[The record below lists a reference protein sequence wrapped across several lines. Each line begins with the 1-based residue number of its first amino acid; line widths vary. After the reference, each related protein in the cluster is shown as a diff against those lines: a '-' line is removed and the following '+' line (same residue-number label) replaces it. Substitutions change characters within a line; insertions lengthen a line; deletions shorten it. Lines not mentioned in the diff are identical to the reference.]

1 MSINTIHG
9 SNIPSLIPT
18 GPDAA
23 HSRRAEHRPA
33 PAGVPSESRPA
44 GAASEVARAATR
56 LPVHAPPGTDPE
68 LWSVLN
74 AEERAFF
81 AKVGAMGP
89 LTYGRVLSGQAATPS
104 HDMRGGRLNVKV

>member
-1 MSINTIHG
+1 MSINGIHG
-9 SNIPSLIPT
+9 SNIPSLIPP
-18 GPDAA
+18 GPDATQ
-23 HSRRAEHRPA
+23 SRRAEQRPA
-33 PAGVPSESRPA
+33 TAAVPTESRPA
-44 GAASEVARAATR
+44 GAAEVARVATG

-68 LWSVLN
+68 LWSVLST
-74 AEERAFF
+74 EERAFF

>member
-1 MSINTIHG
+1 MSINGIPG
-9 SNIPSLIPT
+9 SNIPSLIPP
-18 GPDAA
+18 GPDAT
-23 HSRRAEHRPA
+23 HSRRTEHRPA
-33 PAGVPSESRPA
+33 TSPVPPESRPA
-44 GAASEVARAATR
+44 AAAAVARAATNV
-56 LPVHAPPGTDPE
+56 PAHAPPGTDPE

-89 LTYGRVLSGQAATPS
+89 LTYGRVLSGQSATPS